1 MIILDNKVKFKYF
14 LKIDFNCL
22 YEDFLYK
29 TFLIMNSTSKKI
41 TFSAFGRDSYYHRDW
56 FKKHGF
62 KFDRSS
68 RKWSI
73 YELPVENA
81 KEFHAMESS
90 FRCYSETLDTE
101 GVELFYYQSLRP
113 EVTKISTRK
122 QWNYR

>member
-56 FKKHGF
+56 FKQYGF
-62 KFDRSS
+62 KFDRNS
-68 RKWSI
+68 RKRSVPTNL
-73 YELPVENA
+73 LPTMEA
-81 KEFHAMESS
+81 KRTDKEVS
-90 FRCYSETLDTE
+90 FAPQPTRPPTSAAASDAKKGGKLRA
-101 GVELFYYQSLRP
+101 QSHWP
-113 EVTKISTRK
+113 
-122 QWNYR
+122 